1 MIKDYENKI
10 KEWDMKE
17 VKIPD
22 DVCRERFE

>member
-1 MIKDYENKI
+1 MIKNYENKI

-17 VKIPD
+17 IKIPD